1 MSFTVFLMLNP
12 AHNVSS
18 ELTKS
23 RTILKRIGHIMLRR
37 VWLPK
42 PLYNALPMI
51 YICLGIYATYA
62 ALFMTHWSWVVPY
75 FLLLACGCLHAGIYT
90 ATLRIRAYRRYRRRQ
105 QESRHCPSEPAD
117 SVRQ

>member
-1 MSFTVFLMLNP
+1 MLNP

-18 ELTKS
+18 EPSKS
-23 RTILKRIGHIMLRR
+23 RTILKRIGQIMLRR

-42 PLYNALPMI
+42 PLYDAVPMI
-51 YICLGIYATYA
+51 YICLGVYATYA

-75 FLLLACGCLHAGIYT
+75 FLLFACACLHTGIYT
-90 ATLRIRAYRRYRRRQ
+90 ASLRIRAYRRYRRRQ
-105 QESRHCPSEPAD
+105 QENRPTPPESAD